1 MQTDATLLA
10 NNNQQCWE
18 LLALVASVCMGLKLS
33 DHKCLLTY
41 NESYNFP
48 ILAKINQH
56 QNEFFQ
62 YFTPRPRYEFVLQE
76 GVSGGGLSFRG
87 SVMRL
92 PGEKTRDICAENGAN
107 LVKFTSASENDFVL
121 YLSNKFAPQRQ
132 QM

>member
-33 DHKCLLTY
+33 DETDHKCLLTY

-56 QNEFFQ
+56 QSEFFQ
-62 YFTPRPRYEFVLQE
+62 YFTPRLRYEFVLQE
-76 GVSGGGLSFRG
+76 GVSGDGLSFRG
-87 SVMRL
+87 SV
-92 PGEKTRDICAENGAN
+92 TIC
-107 LVKFTSASENDFVL
+107 
-121 YLSNKFAPQRQ
+121 
-132 QM
+132 